1 MDDLSLSYQI
11 LEEELQH
18 MVFVMRKQML
28 GPILSYHKRL
38 CQQDKHTSFAIM
50 TILFTGNKFNAL
62 RSLGDAL
69 EQLA

>member
-1 MDDLSLSYQI
+1 
-11 LEEELQH
+11 

-38 CQQDKHTSFAIM
+38 CQQDEHVSFAIM
-50 TILFTGNKFNAL
+50 TIQVLTGNKFNAL